1 MLNKSSNPVLSDKT
15 FGKAASTF
23 TGTEI
28 MTVRGTVQKTM
39 ILTVLVL
46 AGAIWSWSNLNSMW
60 MLIGGIGGF
69 IAALITIF
77 KPTAA
82 PISAPI
88 YAVLEGLFLGGIS
101 YYIGGG
107 DSGMNGIV
115 MQAIT
120 LTIGVLFLM
129 LFLYTSGIIKVT
141 DKLRMGIVAATGA
154 IFLMYLIN
162 FIMGFF
168 GAAFFT
174 LADTSMMAIGIN
186 LVIVGIAAFNL
197 LLDFDF
203 IDRAVA
209 SRAPKAMEWFGAFGL
224 MVTLIWLYLEL
235 LKLLSRLN
243 RR

>member
-1 MLNKSSNPVLSDKT
+1 MALLV
-15 FGKAASTF
+15 FASA
-23 TGTEI
+23 
-28 MTVRGTVQKTM
+28 M
-39 ILTVLVL
+39 
-46 AGAIWSWSNLNSMW
+46 WSWANPSTMW
-60 MLIGGIGGF
+60 IMVGGIGGF
-69 IAALITIF
+69 VAALITIF

-101 YYIGGG
+101 FLISSQYGQG
-107 DSGMNGIV
+107 GIV

-129 LFLYTSGIIKVT
+129 LFLYSSGIIKVT

-154 IFLMYLIN
+154 IALMYLVN
-162 FIMGFF
+162 FVMSFF

-186 LVIVGIAAFNL
+186 LVIVGVAAFNL

-203 IDRAVA
+203 IDRAAA
-209 SRAPKAMEWFGAFGL
+209 SRAPKSMEWYGAFGL
-224 MVTLIWLYLEL
+224 MVTLVWLYIEL

-243 RR
+243 RD

>member
-1 MLNKSSNPVLSDKT
+1 MLKESSNPVLNEKS
-15 FGKAASTF
+15 FQKAASTLSS
-23 TGTEI
+23 TEV
-28 MTVRGTVQKTM
+28 MTVKGTVQKTM
-39 ILTVLVL
+39 VLTLLVLVS
-46 AGAIWSWSNLNSMW
+46 AMWSWSNPSNMW
-60 MLIGGIGGF
+60 MIVGGIGG
-69 IAALITIF
+69 LITGLITVF

-101 YYIGGG
+101 LLISSQY
-107 DSGMNGIV
+107 GMGGIV
-115 MQAIT
+115 IQAIT

-141 DKLRMGIVAATGA
+141 DKLRMGITAATGA

-162 FIMGFF
+162 WIMSFF

-174 LADTSMMAIGIN
+174 LADTSLMAIGIN
-186 LVIVGIAAFNL
+186 LVVVGIAAFNL

-203 IDRAVA
+203 IDRAA
-209 SRAPKAMEWFGAFGL
+209 AARAPKAMEWYGAFGL
-224 MVTLIWLYLEL
+224 MVTLIWLYIEL

>member
-1 MLNKSSNPVLSDKT
+1 MIQSSSNPVLNTKAFD
-15 FGKAASTF
+15 KAASTLSS
-23 TGTEI
+23 TEV
-28 MTVRGTVQKTM
+28 MTVKGTVQKTLMLTILVFASALWSWENPSNMWM
-39 ILTVLVL
+39 IV
-46 AGAIWSWSNLNSMW
+46 GAI
-60 MLIGGIGGF
+60 GGLVFG
-69 IAALITIF
+69 LITAF

-82 PISAPI
+82 PITAPI
-88 YAVLEGLFLGGIS
+88 YAVLQGLFLGGIS
-101 YYIGGG
+101 LLISSQY
-107 DSGMNGIV
+107 GMGGIV
-115 MQAIT
+115 IQAIT

-141 DKLRMGIVAATGA
+141 DKLRMGITAATGA

-162 FIMGFF
+162 FVMGFF

-174 LADTSMMAIGIN
+174 LEDTSLMAIGIN

-203 IDRAVA
+203 IDKAA
-209 SRAPKAMEWFGAFGL
+209 AARAPKAMEWYGAFGL
-224 MVTLIWLYLEL
+224 MVTLIWLYIEL

>member
-1 MLNKSSNPVLSDKT
+1 MKDSSNPVLNTKA
-15 FGKAASTF
+15 FNKAASTLSDSQV
-23 TGTEI
+23 
-28 MTVRGTVQKTM
+28 MTVKGTVQKTVLM
-39 ILTVLVL
+39 ALLVL
-46 AGAIWSWSNLNSMW
+46 ASAMWSWSNPSSMW
-60 MLIGGIGGF
+60 IMVGAIGGL

-101 YYIGGG
+101 LMISQQYGQG
-107 DSGMNGIV
+107 GIV
-115 MQAIT
+115 LQAIT
-120 LTIGVLFLM
+120 LTIGVLFMM

-162 FIMGFF
+162 FVMSFF

-186 LVIVGIAAFNL
+186 LVIVGVAAFNL

-203 IDRAVA
+203 IDRAA
-209 SRAPKAMEWFGAFGL
+209 AARAPKAMEWYGAFGL
-224 MVTLIWLYLEL
+224 MVTLIWLYIEL

-243 RR
+243 RD

>member
-1 MLNKSSNPVLSDKT
+1 MMKSSNPVLNDKA
-15 FGKAASTF
+15 FKKAASSLAHE
-23 TGTEI
+23 GTMSI
-28 MTVRGTVQKTM
+28 KGTVQKTFV
-39 ILTVLVL
+39 LTALVF
-46 AGAIWSWSNLNSMW
+46 ASAIWSWNNPSNMW
-60 MLIGGIGGF
+60 LMVGAIGG
-69 IAALITIF
+69 LITGLITAF
-77 KPTAA
+77 KPTMA
-82 PISAPI
+82 PITAPI

-101 YYIGGG
+101 LMISTQYGMG
-107 DSGMNGIV
+107 DIV
-115 MQAIT
+115 IQAIS

-154 IFLMYLIN
+154 VFLMYLIN
-162 FIMGFF
+162 FVMSFF

-174 LADTSMMAIGIN
+174 MADTSFMAIGIN

-203 IDRAVA
+203 IDRASA
-209 SRAPKAMEWFGAFGL
+209 SGAPKAMEWYGAFGL
-224 MVTLIWLYLEL
+224 MVTLIWLYIEL

>member
-1 MLNKSSNPVLSDKT
+1 MRDSSNPVLNTKS
-15 FGKAASTF
+15 FNKAASSV
-23 TGTEI
+23 TGSEV
-28 MTVRGTVQKTM
+28 MTVKGTVQKTVLM
-39 ILTVLVL
+39 ALLVL
-46 AGAIWSWSNLNSMW
+46 ASAMWSWSNPGNMW
-60 MLIGGIGGF
+60 ILIGGIGGF
-69 IAALITIF
+69 ITAMITIF
-77 KPTAA
+77 KPTVA

-101 YYIGGG
+101 FLISSQYGQG
-107 DSGMNGIV
+107 GIV

-129 LFLYTSGIIKVT
+129 LFLYSSGIIKVT

-154 IFLMYLIN
+154 IALMYLIN
-162 FIMGFF
+162 FVMSFF

-186 LVIVGIAAFNL
+186 LVIVGVAAFNL

-203 IDRAVA
+203 IERAAA
-209 SRAPKAMEWFGAFGL
+209 SRAPKSMEWYGAFGL
-224 MVTLIWLYLEL
+224 MITLVWLYIEL

-243 RR
+243 RD

>member
-1 MLNKSSNPVLSDKT
+1 MRESSNPVLNKKS
-15 FGKAASTF
+15 FEKAASTLDDSQV
-23 TGTEI
+23 
-28 MTVRGTVQKTM
+28 MTVSGTIQKTFL
-39 ILTVLVL
+39 LTLLVFG
-46 AGAIWSWSNLNSMW
+46 GAYYSWTNPSTMW
-60 MLIGGIGGF
+60 LIIGGIGGF
-69 IAALITIF
+69 ITAMITIF

-101 YYIGGG
+101 LLIAQQTGTG
-107 DSGMNGIV
+107 NIV
-115 MQAIT
+115 IQAIT

-129 LFLYTSGIIKVT
+129 LFLYSSGIIKVT

-154 IFLMYLIN
+154 IALMYLVN
-162 FIMGFF
+162 FIMSFF

-186 LVIVGIAAFNL
+186 LLIVGVAAFNL

-203 IDRAVA
+203 IDRAAA
-209 SRAPKAMEWFGAFGL
+209 SRAPKAMEWYGAFGL
-224 MVTLIWLYLEL
+224 MVTLVWLYIEL

-243 RR
+243 RD

>member
-1 MLNKSSNPVLSDKT
+1 MIKNSSNPVLSDKA
-15 FGKAASTF
+15 FAKASHEVTSS
-23 TGTEI
+23 GV
-28 MTVRGTVQKTM
+28 MTVKGTVQKTM
-39 ILTVLVL
+39 ILTLLVL
-46 AGAIWSWSNLNSMW
+46 ASAMWSWSNPSSMW
-60 MLIGGIGGF
+60 MMVGGIGGF
-69 IAALITIF
+69 VVALITIF

-101 YYIGGG
+101 LYIGGE
-107 DSGMNGIV
+107 DGMNGIV

-154 IFLMYLIN
+154 IALMYLIN
-162 FIMGFF
+162 FVMGFF

-186 LVIVGIAAFNL
+186 LVIVGVAAFNL

-203 IDRAVA
+203 IDKAA
-209 SRAPKAMEWFGAFGL
+209 AAQAPKAMEWYGAFGL
-224 MVTLIWLYLEL
+224 MITLVWLYIEL
-235 LKLLSRLN
+235 LRLLSRL
-243 RR
+243 RD